1 MTTKHKTNETIEA
14 LKYANDSYLDYSMYV
29 IMSRALP
36 FIGDGLKPVQRRIIY
51 AMSELS
57 LDHKAKYK
65 KAARTVGDVLGKYHP
80 HGDSACYESMVLMAQ
95 PFSFLHPMVDGQGN
109 WGAIDDPKSFAAM
122 RYTEARLSAFADDMV
137 AEIKQD
143 TVEWAPNFDGT
154 LKEPT
159 TLPARLPNILLNDT
173 TGIAVGISCDIPS
186 HNLEEVVNACV
197 AVLKKKSTTDDE
209 ILDMIPYPDYPTGGE
224 IITPLDK
231 IRDAY
236 RTGQGSFK
244 IRGNTEIKGKV
255 ITITSIPPTKQL
267 PPLLEAIN
275 GLIQKDKL
283 PITDIRDLSDAN
295 NPICVEIEVKSAER
309 ARAVLDHL
317 FTKTALEITLKINMN
332 MIGLN
337 QRPEQKPLPVII
349 REWCEFRQNVFERKK
364 RFRLRAIESRIHIL
378 DGLLTAYNN
387 LDEAIRIIRESDDAK
402 SDLMRSF
409 GLTELQVKA
418 ILDLRLRQLAKLEQS
433 ALELEKSELEGERD
447 KLVELL
453 ADDGKIRRAIIAEL
467 KESCKLHRKDR
478 VTTHCVRTTTSE
490 AAVNL
495 NMVEKENATV
505 IISSNHWLRSMKGHG
520 VDVSSLSFKTGDSYA
535 QHIETDTLS
544 PLIMMGTQGRFF
556 AIPVHQLPNGKSTG
570 EPVTSK
576 VTLENG
582 EKILC
587 GLPYNEEA
595 KVLITTS
602 KGNGF
607 IVPMKNLDTRAKRGK
622 QVLVLTDGDAALT
635 PEVLSPD
642 HTSLVILTAHGRMV
656 IIPIDEINE
665 SNKSQGVRLV
675 DIKANEFLAET
686 NGDKVEAV
694 LPLANDETF
703 NVYVGKRK
711 FVIDGE
717 KQSKYRAKRARRGLF
732 FEGGRNNLSISK
744 T

>member
-1 MTTKHKTNETIEA
+1 
-14 LKYANDSYLDYSMYV
+14 
-29 IMSRALP
+29 MSL
-36 FIGDGLKPVQRRIIY
+36 
-51 AMSELS
+51 
-57 LDHKAKYK
+57 
-65 KAARTVGDVLGKYHP
+65 
-80 HGDSACYESMVLMAQ
+80 
-95 PFSFLHPMVDGQGN
+95 
-109 WGAIDDPKSFAAM
+109 
-122 RYTEARLSAFADDMV
+122 
-137 AEIKQD
+137 
-143 TVEWAPNFDGT
+143 
-154 LKEPT
+154 
-159 TLPARLPNILLNDT
+159 
-173 TGIAVGISCDIPS
+173 TG
-186 HNLEEVVNACV
+186 
-197 AVLKKKSTTDDE
+197 
-209 ILDMIPYPDYPTGGE
+209 
-224 IITPLDK
+224 
-231 IRDAY
+231 
-236 RTGQGSFK
+236 
-244 IRGNTEIKGKV
+244 
-255 ITITSIPPTKQL
+255 
-267 PPLLEAIN
+267 
-275 GLIQKDKL
+275 
-283 PITDIRDLSDAN
+283 
-295 NPICVEIEVKSAER
+295 
-309 ARAVLDHL
+309 
-317 FTKTALEITLKINMN
+317 
-332 MIGLN
+332 
-337 QRPEQKPLPVII
+337 
-349 REWCEFRQNVFERKK
+349 
-364 RFRLRAIESRIHIL
+364 
-378 DGLLTAYNN
+378 
-387 LDEAIRIIRESDDAK
+387 
-402 SDLMRSF
+402 RS
-409 GLTELQVKA
+409 GP
-418 ILDLRLRQLAKLEQS
+418 R
-433 ALELEKSELEGERD
+433 
-447 KLVELL
+447 

-587 GLPYNEEA
+587 GLPYNEDA

-675 DIKANEFLAET
+675 DIKANEFLSET

>member
-387 LDEAIRIIRESDDAK
+387 LDEVIRIIRESDDAK

>member
-143 TVEWAPNFDGT
+143 TVEWAPNFDG
-154 LKEPT
+154 

-387 LDEAIRIIRESDDAK
+387 LDEVIRIIRESDDAK

>member
-387 LDEAIRIIRESDDAK
+387 LDEVIRIIRESDDAK

-587 GLPYNEEA
+587 GLPYNEDA

>member
-387 LDEAIRIIRESDDAK
+387 LDEVIRIIRESDDAK

-520 VDVSSLSFKTGDSYA
+520 VDVNSLSFKTGDSYA

-635 PEVLSPD
+635 PEVLSPE

>member
-122 RYTEARLSAFADDMV
+122 RYTEARLSAFADDME

-387 LDEAIRIIRESDDAK
+387 LDEVIRIIRESDDAK

>member
-1 MTTKHKTNETIEA
+1 
-14 LKYANDSYLDYSMYV
+14 
-29 IMSRALP
+29 
-36 FIGDGLKPVQRRIIY
+36 
-51 AMSELS
+51 
-57 LDHKAKYK
+57 
-65 KAARTVGDVLGKYHP
+65 
-80 HGDSACYESMVLMAQ
+80 
-95 PFSFLHPMVDGQGN
+95 
-109 WGAIDDPKSFAAM
+109 
-122 RYTEARLSAFADDMV
+122 
-137 AEIKQD
+137 
-143 TVEWAPNFDGT
+143 
-154 LKEPT
+154 
-159 TLPARLPNILLNDT
+159 
-173 TGIAVGISCDIPS
+173 
-186 HNLEEVVNACV
+186 
-197 AVLKKKSTTDDE
+197 
-209 ILDMIPYPDYPTGGE
+209 MIPYPDYPTGGE

-387 LDEAIRIIRESDDAK
+387 LDEVIRIIRESDDAK

-587 GLPYNEEA
+587 GLPYNEDA

>member
-236 RTGQGSFK
+236 LTGQGSFK

-387 LDEAIRIIRESDDAK
+387 LDEVIRIIRESDDAK

-587 GLPYNEEA
+587 GLPYNEDA

>member
-159 TLPARLPNILLNDT
+159 TLPARLPNILLNDP

-387 LDEAIRIIRESDDAK
+387 LDEVIRIIRESDDAK

>member
-143 TVEWAPNFDGT
+143 TVEWVPNFDGT

-387 LDEAIRIIRESDDAK
+387 LDEVIRIIRESDDAK

>member
-267 PPLLEAIN
+267 PPLLEAITA
-275 GLIQKDKL
+275 LIQKDKL

-387 LDEAIRIIRESDDAK
+387 LDEVIRIIRESDDAK

-587 GLPYNEEA
+587 GLPYNEDA

>member
-244 IRGNTEIKGKV
+244 IRGNTEINGKV

-387 LDEAIRIIRESDDAK
+387 LDEVIRIIRESDDAK

-520 VDVSSLSFKTGDSYA
+520 VDVNSLSFKTGDSYA

-622 QVLVLTDGDAALT
+622 QVLVLTDGDAALA

>member
-255 ITITSIPPTKQL
+255 ITVTSIPPTKQL

-387 LDEAIRIIRESDDAK
+387 LDEVIRIIRESDDAK

-520 VDVSSLSFKTGDSYA
+520 VDVNSLSFKTGDSYA

-622 QVLVLTDGDAALT
+622 QVLVLTDGDAALP